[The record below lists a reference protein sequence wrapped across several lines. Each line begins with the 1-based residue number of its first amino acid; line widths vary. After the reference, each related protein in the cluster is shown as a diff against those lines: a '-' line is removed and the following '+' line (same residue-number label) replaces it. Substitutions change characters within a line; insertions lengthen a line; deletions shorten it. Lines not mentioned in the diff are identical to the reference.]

1 MKITLDSDTL
11 KQMNLFQN
19 VTNVFPMDCMNE
31 EDIMIFVV
39 KLKDIGKA
47 IGKEGSNIK
56 NLKLLFKKN
65 IYIYGFV
72 DDLQEFLK
80 ILIPEIRKVDING
93 KKITIYVD
101 NDKKSKVIGANG
113 KNIKIK
119 RKLLKR
125 FFDIEDL
132 KIK

>member
-125 FFDIEDL
+125 FFDIEYL